1 MPLAGA
7 GVTKTAPVE
16 PAPTG
21 YLYNREADR
30 ERSIVC
36 GRFPTSSTEQ
46 CMHPFP
52 HQYVV
57 TATLRSSNGA
67 TLSRASLPELRSAP
81 PEEFGGPGDQWSP
94 EALLTAAVADC
105 FALNFGAIAAASK
118 FEWKSLAASTT
129 GKLDR
134 LEGKMRFV
142 RFDTHVQ
149 LTVSPSANTER
160 ARMLLEKA
168 EATCPI
174 SNSLNCE
181 RHLQIDIRVS
191 E

>member
-1 MPLAGA
+1 
-7 GVTKTAPVE
+7 
-16 PAPTG
+16 
-21 YLYNREADR
+21 
-30 ERSIVC
+30 
-36 GRFPTSSTEQ
+36 
-46 CMHPFP
+46 MHPFP

-57 TATLRSSNGA
+57 SATLRSSNTA
-67 TLSRASLPELRSAP
+67 TLSKANIPELRSAP

-118 FEWKSLAASTT
+118 FEWKSLEARTT

-134 LEGKMRFV
+134 SEGKMRFV
-142 RFDTHVQ
+142 RFDTHAQ
-149 LTVSPSANTER
+149 LMVSPSANVER
-160 ARMLLEKA
+160 AKMLLEKA
-168 EATCPI
+168 EASCPI

-181 RHLQIDIRVS
+181 RHLQIDIQTS

>member
-1 MPLAGA
+1 
-7 GVTKTAPVE
+7 
-16 PAPTG
+16 
-21 YLYNREADR
+21 
-30 ERSIVC
+30 
-36 GRFPTSSTEQ
+36 
-46 CMHPFP
+46 MHPFP

-57 TATLRSSNGA
+57 RAALHSSSAT
-67 TLSRASLPELRSAP
+67 TLSKAKLPELRSAP

-118 FEWKSLAASTT
+118 FEWKSLEASTT

-134 LEGKMRFV
+134 QEGKMRFV
-142 RFDTHVQ
+142 RFDTHAQ
-149 LTVSPSANTER
+149 LVISPSANIER
-160 ARMLLEKA
+160 AKVLLEKA

-181 RHLQIDIRVS
+181 RHLQIDIRMA

>member
-1 MPLAGA
+1 
-7 GVTKTAPVE
+7 
-16 PAPTG
+16 
-21 YLYNREADR
+21 
-30 ERSIVC
+30 
-36 GRFPTSSTEQ
+36 
-46 CMHPFP
+46 MHPFP

-57 TATLRSSNGA
+57 RAALNSSSGT
-67 TLSRASLPELRSAP
+67 TLSKANLPDLRSAP

-118 FEWKSLAASTT
+118 FEWRSLEASTT

-134 LEGKMRFV
+134 QEGKMRFV
-142 RFDTHVQ
+142 RFDTHARLV
-149 LTVSPSANTER
+149 VSPSANAER
-160 ARMLLEKA
+160 AKMLLEKA

-181 RHLQIDIRVS
+181 RHLQIDIQIS

>member
-1 MPLAGA
+1 
-7 GVTKTAPVE
+7 
-16 PAPTG
+16 
-21 YLYNREADR
+21 
-30 ERSIVC
+30 
-36 GRFPTSSTEQ
+36 
-46 CMHPFP
+46 MHPFP

-57 TATLRSSNGA
+57 NATLHSSNA
-67 TLSRASLPELRSAP
+67 TTLSKAKLPELRSAP

-105 FALNFGAIAAASK
+105 FALNFGAIAGASK
-118 FEWKSLAASTT
+118 FEWKSLEASTT

-134 LEGKMRFV
+134 HEGKMRFV
-142 RFDTHVQ
+142 RFDTHAR
-149 LTVSPSANTER
+149 LTVSKTANVER
-160 ARMLLEKA
+160 AKMLLEKA

-181 RHLQIDIRVS
+181 QHLQIDIQIS

>member
-1 MPLAGA
+1 
-7 GVTKTAPVE
+7 
-16 PAPTG
+16 
-21 YLYNREADR
+21 
-30 ERSIVC
+30 
-36 GRFPTSSTEQ
+36 
-46 CMHPFP
+46 MHPFP

-57 TATLRSSNGA
+57 RAALHSSNA
-67 TLSRASLPELRSAP
+67 TTLSKTNLPELRSAP
-81 PEEFGGPGDQWSP
+81 PEEFGGPGNQWSP

-118 FEWKSLAASTT
+118 FEWKSLEASTA

-134 LEGKMRFV
+134 HEGKMRFV
-142 RFDTHVQ
+142 RFDTHAL
-149 LTVSPSANTER
+149 LTLSPSANVER
-160 ARMLLEKA
+160 AKMLLEKA

-181 RHLQIDIRVS
+181 RHLQIDIRIS